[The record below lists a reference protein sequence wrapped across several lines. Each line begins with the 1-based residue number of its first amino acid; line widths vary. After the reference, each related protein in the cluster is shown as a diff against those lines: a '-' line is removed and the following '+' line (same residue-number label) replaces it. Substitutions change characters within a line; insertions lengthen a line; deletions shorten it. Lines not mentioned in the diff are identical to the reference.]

1 MSKRKVYLLSE
12 SEISD
17 IYDIPDFNKLEKE
30 IYFTL
35 DESERK
41 ILDSFKT
48 QNTKT
53 FFILQLGYFKAKHRF
68 FQIKFDNV
76 KSDIR
81 YIAKKHFNNRQ
92 VIYHNINRARTFYQ
106 KNIILNHLKY
116 HECSEENYT
125 KIRKQYIEII
135 KRYPKPRNTV
145 RELIAYCDNQNIILP
160 NYRKLQDLYTEA
172 FQSELQRISKIITT
186 FPIEVS
192 EKIDKLIT
200 NDDGILSLNDVRY
213 DQKDFTYTE
222 IIEEVKKVQEL
233 SSIYKFCKVQIP
245 KLGLSQNAIR
255 YYSGNIEQ
263 YPISRLRKLLKNQ
276 QYLYA
281 ICYIYHRYQM
291 FMDNLISSFMH
302 HSVKLEGVAK
312 DFADTEFA
320 SHIGKIVKKYPKLTK
335 FFRWFPGYEHKKIQ
349 QEEFYKEAYEIVE
362 KEDFEKF
369 AKFFERSDFDIKAVK
384 WEFIENS
391 SRSTALYL
399 RPIILSVNFEH
410 YSPDNTIMS
419 LVKIIK
425 NHYFA
430 GKSPVKLHISGDE
443 ALNIPASILKYLKS
457 NAEDIYLNP
466 YRFEYYVYQKIYHH
480 LYRGRVFCND
490 SVSYRDIDADLI
502 PENMVEKAIETVK
515 QYGYTKIA
523 IYCSEHLDQKL
534 SELTHA
540 WQNLYKNIDNNK
552 GINIIHM
559 PDGSIEWQL
568 NYDTSEKLDD
578 VFFKNIPKLDI
589 ADIFIFIDS
598 IMHIFEGLT
607 HIKGRYLK
615 RLKPVSINVIAC
627 VLSEAFGFGIKKM
640 SEMCDL
646 KFSALRSTKED
657 FIRFETL
664 CKVNEIIA
672 NKINTLP
679 IFKAWNLLDDKL
691 LADIDGQ
698 KASTKTNTIQS
709 RYSKKY
715 LGKGKG
721 LSILSMIAN
730 FVPVAVKNIG
740 LNEYEGHHLYDMIY
754 DNQSDI
760 KIDAVTGDNHTLNQ
774 LNFLALDAIN
784 VEFVPSIK
792 NIKSAADDLYSHE
805 EIDGYQGL
813 IKPVAQINVDRIKN
827 EEKQIVRVL
836 LSLVLQEN
844 TQSTIIRKLN
854 SQSRYASLRAGLIE
868 YNKILKSTHVL
879 NRGRLRELEKVAR
892 YVCKSPL
899 YQSFRI

>member
-76 KSDIR
+76 KSDVR

-106 KNIILNHLKY
+106 KNIILKHLKY
-116 HECSEENYT
+116 HECSEENQT
-125 KIRKQYIEII
+125 KIKKQYIEII

-145 RELIAYCDNQNIILP
+145 RELIAYCNNQSIILP

-291 FMDNLISSFMH
+291 FADNLISSFMH

-320 SHIGKIVKKYPKLTK
+320 SHVGKIVKKYPKLTK

-410 YSPDNTIMS
+410 YSSDNTIMS

-425 NHYFA
+425 SHYA
-430 GKSPVKLHISGDE
+430 TGKSPVKLQILGDE

-502 PENMVEKAIETVK
+502 PENMVEKALETVK
-515 QYGYTKIA
+515 Q
-523 IYCSEHLDQKL
+523 
-534 SELTHA
+534 
-540 WQNLYKNIDNNK
+540 
-552 GINIIHM
+552 
-559 PDGSIEWQL
+559 
-568 NYDTSEKLDD
+568 
-578 VFFKNIPKLDI
+578 
-589 ADIFIFIDS
+589 
-598 IMHIFEGLT
+598 
-607 HIKGRYLK
+607 
-615 RLKPVSINVIAC
+615 
-627 VLSEAFGFGIKKM
+627 
-640 SEMCDL
+640 
-646 KFSALRSTKED
+646 
-657 FIRFETL
+657 
-664 CKVNEIIA
+664 
-672 NKINTLP
+672 
-679 IFKAWNLLDDKL
+679 
-691 LADIDGQ
+691 
-698 KASTKTNTIQS
+698 
-709 RYSKKY
+709 
-715 LGKGKG
+715 
-721 LSILSMIAN
+721 
-730 FVPVAVKNIG
+730 
-740 LNEYEGHHLYDMIY
+740 
-754 DNQSDI
+754 
-760 KIDAVTGDNHTLNQ
+760 
-774 LNFLALDAIN
+774 
-784 VEFVPSIK
+784 
-792 NIKSAADDLYSHE
+792 
-805 EIDGYQGL
+805 
-813 IKPVAQINVDRIKN
+813 
-827 EEKQIVRVL
+827 
-836 LSLVLQEN
+836 
-844 TQSTIIRKLN
+844 
-854 SQSRYASLRAGLIE
+854 
-868 YNKILKSTHVL
+868 
-879 NRGRLRELEKVAR
+879 
-892 YVCKSPL
+892 
-899 YQSFRI
+899 